1 MAIHF
6 TPKVLVRAV
15 VGTLSF
21 GVVAAVAQTPA
32 PAPAPS
38 AKIER
43 VEVTGSNIKRVDT
56 ESAAPITI
64 ITREEIQRSGKTTVT
79 ELLRTLPINST
90 GGLNDITSANSFSSG
105 ASSVSLR
112 GLGSGATLVLLN
124 GRRVAP
130 FAPADP
136 NFGQSAVVN
145 LDSFPLDVIDR
156 VEILKDG
163 ASAIYGS
170 EAIAGVVN
178 LILRK
183 DFTGAQIGGSMSI
196 NRDSEY
202 QIRRATTTLGIGD
215 LARDRYNVFFNY
227 ERYERDVVK
236 FMDVENYLNR
246 DILRNSGYATGRR
259 FSSSYAGAYLRGVFN
274 PATLA
279 GATATA
285 FFPAAQQPANC
296 VPGAVKDAG
305 GICRWDLIQNQ
316 DIVPKSDRDNFYAR
330 GNIDFS
336 ANLSGYAEF
345 GFNRYKTQFRGNP
358 QVWGDFGS
366 WYSSNLQR
374 LVTAP
379 EVLPVGHPNN
389 PFTTPVIYRHRFV
402 EVGNADRIADAEA
415 TRFVV
420 GLKGNHFNWDW
431 EAGYLR
437 TENENVSTVKNQ
449 IRASVLTRGI
459 LTGTYNFL
467 NPGAGSI
474 TPSQLRIDTVDTA
487 ESSFSIFDVKGSRE
501 LFQLAGGPLGIAV
514 GLEHRKEERVASPD
528 AAKLAGEVVGF
539 GAAFAVGKRD
549 VTSLYAEV
557 SAPIVKNLEMQLAFR
572 TDKYSDYGRSTTPKI
587 GAKWNVTP
595 KLALRGSYAEG
606 FRAPSLTE
614 ISRSSVSAF
623 TTVTDPRR
631 CINGDE
637 LDCARSIAILLES
650 NAALKPEEAKT
661 YNLGVVFEP
670 IKDASISVDYFDIRR
685 RNEVNILDVDSILA
699 NEGIATGVFANRVI
713 RGTPT
718 GDGLPGPI
726 QAISAPFINGG
737 KTEVSGI
744 DIDARYDLNL
754 GEYGKLTNRAFAT
767 WFRHFKSSAGE
778 DEPLINYEGYR
789 IPMLRASLGTSWEY
803 RAWTFGLTGNYT
815 RSYYVSSDPRTPCR
829 TASLLGPQGICVVS
843 GNATADAS
851 VSWRGIKN
859 LTITGVARNIFDKRP
874 PLDPLA
880 RPVNFTFHP
889 FQSVYFT
896 LGATYKFW

>member
-1 MAIHF
+1 LPQPWRRPRHRHRR
-6 TPKVLVRAV
+6 P
-15 VGTLSF
+15 
-21 GVVAAVAQTPA
+21 
-32 PAPAPS
+32 PS

-56 ESAAPITI
+56 ETAAPITI
-64 ITREEIQRSGKTTVT
+64 ISREEIQRSGKTTVT
-79 ELLRTLPINST
+79 ELLRTLPINSV

-124 GRRVAP
+124 GRRIAP

-156 VEILKDG
+156 IEILKDG

-183 DFTGAQIGGSMSI
+183 DFTGAQIGGSFSI

-202 QIRRATTTLGIGD
+202 QIRRASATLGIGE
-215 LARDRYNVFFNY
+215 LARDRYNVFINY

-236 FMDVENYLNR
+236 FLDVDNYLNR
-246 DILRNSGYATGRR
+246 DILRISGYATGRR
-259 FSSSYAGAYLRGVFN
+259 FSSSYAGAYLNGVFD

-279 GATATA
+279 SATAIS
-285 FFPAAQQPANC
+285 FRPAAQQPANC
-296 VPGAVKDAG
+296 VAGAVKDAG

-330 GNIDFS
+330 GNIDFN

-345 GFNRYKTQFRGNP
+345 GFNKYKTLFRGNP

-366 WYSSNLQR
+366 WYSSTQQR

-389 PFTTPVIYRHRFV
+389 PFTTPIIYRHRFV
-402 EVGNADRIADAEA
+402 EVGNTDRIAEAEA
-415 TRFVV
+415 TRYVV

-437 TENENVSTVKNQ
+437 TENENLSTNKNQ
-449 IRASVLTRGI
+449 IRASVLRRGI
-459 LTGTYNFL
+459 LTGAYNFL
-467 NPGAGSI
+467 NPSAGSI
-474 TPSQLRIDTVDTA
+474 TPAQLRIDTTDVA
-487 ESSFSIFDVKGSRE
+487 ESSFSIVDVKGSRE
-501 LFQLAGGPLGIAV
+501 LFQMAGGPAAIAI
-514 GLEHRKEERVASPD
+514 GFEHRREERVASPD
-528 AAKLAGEVVGF
+528 QAKLDGEVVGF
-539 GAAFAVGKRD
+539 GAAFATGKRN
-549 VTSLYAEV
+549 VSSAYAELNI
-557 SAPIVKNLEMQLAFR
+557 PFIKNVEAQLAFR

-587 GAKWNVTP
+587 GLKWNATN
-595 KLALRGSYAEG
+595 KLALRGSYSEG

-637 LDCARSIAILLES
+637 LDCARGIAILLES
-650 NAALKPEEAKT
+650 NANLKPEEAKS

-670 IKDASISVDYFDIRR
+670 FKDASVSVDYFDIRR
-685 RNEVNILDVDSILA
+685 RNEVNILDIDLILA
-699 NEGIATGVFANRVI
+699 NEGITSGIYANRVI
-713 RGTPT
+713 RGTPI

-737 KTEVSGI
+737 ETRVSGL
-744 DIDARYDLNL
+744 DVDARYDINL
-754 GEYGKLTNRAFAT
+754 GAFGKLRNRGFAT
-767 WFRHFKSSAGE
+767 WFRHYKGSTGE
-778 DEPLINYEGYR
+778 GEPLINYEGYR
-789 IPMLRASLGTSWEY
+789 IPMLRASLGSAWEY
-803 RAWTFGLTGNYT
+803 RAWTFGLQGNYT
-815 RSYYVSSDPRTPCR
+815 RSYYVSSDPRIPCR

-851 VSWRGIKN
+851 VEWRGIKN
-859 LTITGVARNIFDKRP
+859 LTVTGVARNIFDKRP

-896 LGATYKFW
+896 VQATYKFW